1 MRREEF
7 YRKLPYV
14 TELRGEHDTPCD
26 GIKYSKVALRD
37 RFSMYGKPARGIQP
51 RARCKN
57 RARWKFTATRRL
69 RRGDWAPATSGNY
82 CTIHLSK
89 MIVAFA
95 PTGTVGST
103 CAPPTTA
110 TPVSMNCRRWS

>member
-26 GIKYSKVALRD
+26 GIKYSKVAMRD
-37 RFSMYGKPARGIQP
+37 LYPMYGKPARGIQP

-57 RARWKFTATRRL
+57 RARWRFTATRRL
-69 RRGDWAPATSGNY
+69 RRGNWETPATSGNY
-82 CTIHLSK
+82 CTLHLS
-89 MIVAFA
+89 MELDHPAEA
-95 PTGTVGST
+95 
-103 CAPPTTA
+103 
-110 TPVSMNCRRWS
+110 RRAEKWFNKLYPNDLDGRT